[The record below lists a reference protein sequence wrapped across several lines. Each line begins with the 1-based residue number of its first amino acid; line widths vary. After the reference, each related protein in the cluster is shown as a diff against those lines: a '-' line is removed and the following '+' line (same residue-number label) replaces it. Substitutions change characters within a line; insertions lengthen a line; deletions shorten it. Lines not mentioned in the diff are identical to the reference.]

1 MTEKHFCKQRHGSI
15 LKAIHLSP
23 SEFNRLLAVACL
35 GLALVLPCAG
45 LYGLLTETP
54 QGLLAKVGVH
64 LPALENESVF
74 PIATWQMAMAV
85 AIGMLPIFGMAY
97 GLLRAWQCFAGFAR
111 GAVFSLGT
119 VQHLRGFAGGLLG
132 SSVAGLLAPT
142 LLSVLLT
149 WGEAAGQRSVA
160 VALGGQHLLM
170 LLFAGIVWQI
180 AHAMARAIEIA
191 DDNAQIV

>member
-1 MTEKHFCKQRHGSI
+1 MSNTAQRRPP
-15 LKAIHLSP
+15 SP
-23 SEFNRLLAVACL
+23 VGLNL
-35 GLALVLPCAG
+35 GLAWACLALAIILPVAA
-45 LYGLLTETP
+45 LYGLWAASP
-54 QGLLAKVGVH
+54 ASLLAQAGVH
-64 LPALENESVF
+64 LP
-74 PIATWQMAMAV
+74 QMAGEQALPVGQWQRVVAV
-85 AIGMLPIFGMAY
+85 LVGMLPVAGMAY
-97 GLLRAWQCFAGFAR
+97 GLARAWRCFAGFAR

-119 VQHLRGFAGGLLG
+119 VQHLRGFASGLLG

-149 WGEAAGQRSVA
+149 WEAPAGQRSLA